1 MKQTH
6 SMVERTIFHS
16 TSQTQSDLVQPKT
29 ATIQMMRLVCKGR
42 KEMRE
47 VRENE
52 GKGEWCVGEGMS
64 G

>member
-42 KEMRE
+42 E